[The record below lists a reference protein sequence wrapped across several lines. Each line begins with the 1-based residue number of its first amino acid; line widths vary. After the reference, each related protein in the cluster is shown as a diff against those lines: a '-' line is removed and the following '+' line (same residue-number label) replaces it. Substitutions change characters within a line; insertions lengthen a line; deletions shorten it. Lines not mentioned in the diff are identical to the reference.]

1 MQEEVQAAQEF
12 LAKCRLVDLEALREL
27 HRHYQDRA
35 LVELMK
41 VEDPYSRE
49 AGSIVARIQGANDFI
64 AEIEA
69 TREYSA
75 SVMVADSYMKEDQE
89 DQPG

>member
-1 MQEEVQAAQEF
+1 
-12 LAKCRLVDLEALREL
+12 
-27 HRHYQDRA
+27 
-35 LVELMK
+35 MK